1 MNKKLQD
8 LFNLPTQTDD
18 TEEDTVEYVQ
28 LEDLDMQEMLDQ
40 VDKIDAALPQLPGR
54 DSFDAEFDDYAS
66 KSIEIFDDLVELSKS
81 VEDKNVP
88 SIIDAAS
95 KMMNNALNAKSLK
108 LDKKLKLI
116 KLQIDKAKLDLEVSK
131 LELHKAIHK
140 PDENETKVI
149 EGSVFGSRAD
159 VIKAIAAATKKDS
172 K

>member
-66 KSIEIFDDLVELSKS
+66 NSIE
-81 VEDKNVP
+81 
-88 SIIDAAS
+88 
-95 KMMNNALNAKSLK
+95 
-108 LDKKLKLI
+108 
-116 KLQIDKAKLDLEVSK
+116 KLDLEVSK
-131 LELHKAIHK
+131 HELHKAIHK